1 MRLFFDPHIKI
12 GDKIHTLSE
21 DESKHIIRV
30 LRLKIGEQIG
40 LLDGEGSL
48 FTCELVSDNA
58 KRCEVKIIKTDSHE
72 RPNQTIH
79 IVIAPTK
86 LNERMEWFV
95 EKATE
100 IGVTDITFINC
111 KNSERVKLNLD
122 RLVKK
127 AISAMKQSNRTFLPR
142 LNDLV
147 EYDEFIQNH
156 KNGLIAHC
164 YDEQKSDLE
173 QVFESQNCPIIIGP
187 EGDFTKQEIELA
199 EKNGYKTI
207 SLGENRLRTE
217 TAGLYACMR
226 AKLLTK

>member
-1 MRLFFDPHIKI
+1 MRLFYDPHIKI
-12 GDKIHTLSE
+12 GDKTHTLSE

-30 LRLKIGEQIG
+30 LRLKMGEQIG
-40 LLDGEGSL
+40 LLDGLGSL

-58 KRCEVKIIKTDSHE
+58 KRCEVKIINIETQEHPKH
-72 RPNQTIH
+72 TIH
-79 IVIAPTK
+79 VAIAPTK

-100 IGVTDITFINC
+100 IGVTNITFINC

-122 RLVKK
+122 RLLKK
-127 AISAMKQSNRTFLPR
+127 AISAMKQSNRTFLPNING
-142 LNDLV
+142 LI
-147 EYDEFIQNH
+147 EFDEFIRTH

-164 YDEQKSDLE
+164 YHEQKSE
-173 QVFESQNCPIIIGP
+173 FESVFELQNCPIVIGP
-187 EGDFTKQEIELA
+187 EGDFTMQEIEFA
-199 EKNGYKTI
+199 EKNGFKTI

-226 AKLLTK
+226 AKLITK